1 MVYPD
6 QERVSGP
13 RISIRKLPN
22 EAGIHNDP
30 VICMVEWMPWCGQ
43 ILVTLFLCTL

>member
-6 QERVSGP
+6 RERVSGP

-22 EAGIHNDP
+22 EARIHNDP
-30 VICMVEWMPWCGQ
+30 GGVDAVYGVDGYW
-43 ILVTLFLCTL
+43 